1 MSVSEQLVQSVFRTI
16 PPRLRGPG
24 GAVAVVKDGRLLGQT
39 VWGFADLGRRIP
51 MTADTPMPI
60 CSISKQMTCAVLLDL
75 ERNPTSAM
83 SKGDA
88 DVRGLFE
95 AELKRLLRPEM
106 MTKDGK
112 LTLEHL
118 CDNRSG
124 IRDYW
129 ALTALWGAKPEGR
142 FDLDKD
148 GPQAR
153 GRLRSFHFEPGT
165 EYSYSNTNFHI
176 LARIIEKVSGE
187 SFEALLGERV
197 FGPAGMKTAR
207 LCADTSRLPEP
218 CVGYEGDEKRGYTP
232 AINRIEWD
240 GDAGIVASLSD
251 MVAYEGYLDR
261 SLSDPT
267 SWYRTAI
274 EPSQYSDGT
283 PAVYRYGL
291 SHVDVEGVET
301 IGHGGALRGFRSRRL
316 QVPKERLSVVA
327 MLNHESEAGTLAEHV
342 LRGIL
347 NLQRPQLP
355 VVAPAPDWFG
365 TFIDDTTSLAITVS
379 PGVKGKVS
387 IYYAGYPESV
397 TLTEPFHGVS
407 RDMTATVKEDTL
419 HVDRLK
425 DHRRIRAVRVVQGDT
440 PVDNAFYQGDFYC
453 AEIDSTFHCYDQGGV
468 MFGAFDG
475 FLGEGP
481 AQQMR
486 HIGGHVWALACPR
499 GMDAPA
505 PGDWTV
511 VFNCKEGSVVDVGL
525 GCWLARSLLY
535 VKK

>member
-1 MSVSEQLVQSVFRTI
+1 MSVSEQLVQSVFKTI

-24 GAVAVVKDGRLLGQT
+24 GAVAVVKDGHLLGQT
-39 VWGFADLGRRIP
+39 VWGYADLDKRIP

-75 ERNPTSAM
+75 ERNPTSSM
-83 SKGDA
+83 SNGDI
-88 DVRGLFE
+88 RGQFE
-95 AELKRLLRPEM
+95 AELKRLLRPEI
-106 MTKDGK
+106 TKDGK

-129 ALTALWGAKPEGR
+129 ALTTLWGAKPEGQ

-153 GRLRSFHFEPGT
+153 DRLRSFHFEPGT

-187 SFEALLGERV
+187 SFEVLLGERV

-207 LCADTSRLPEP
+207 LCADTSKLPEP

-232 AINRIEWD
+232 AVNRIEWD

-267 SWYRTAI
+267 SWYQTAI

-316 QVPKERLSVVA
+316 QVPKERLSIVA

-347 NLQRPQLP
+347 NLQKPQFP
-355 VVAPAPDWFG
+355 VVAPTPDWFG
-365 TFIDDTTSLAITVS
+365 TFIDDRTSLAITVS
-379 PGVKGKVS
+379 PSVKGKVS
-387 IYYAGYPESV
+387 IYYAGYPESI
-397 TLTEPFHGVS
+397 TLTEPSRGVS
-407 RDMTATVKEDTL
+407 RDMTATLTL
-419 HVDRLK
+419 DALHIERLK
-425 DHRRIRAVRVVQGDT
+425 DHRALRAVRVAQSDT

-481 AQQMR
+481 VQLMR
-486 HIGGHVWALACPR
+486 YVGGHVWTLSCPR

-511 VFNCKEGSVVDVGL
+511 VFKCEKDAVVGVGI
-525 GCWLARSLLY
+525 GCWLARSLY
-535 VKK
+535 FVKQ